1 MENNMEKRFAIA
13 YDGFVQRE
21 RPYTFEE
28 AKVAWNRDIL
38 NRYLYEYDC
47 SVYELREDGSI
58 MGVVPYEKLRN

>member
-1 MENNMEKRFAIA
+1 MENNMEKRFAISF
-13 YDGFVQRE
+13 DGFVQRE
-21 RPYTFEE
+21 YPYTFEE
-28 AKVAWNRDIL
+28 AKARWQKDIM

>member
-28 AKVAWNRDIL
+28 AKAAWNRDIK

-47 SVYELREDGSI
+47 SVYELGEDGSI